1 MMIEKVTIEADPPI
15 PMDEWVAEAKN
26 RRKSLLAM
34 GMGNTLEWFDWTV
47 YAVFSPFIARALF
60 DPADPLSALLAT
72 LAVFAVGFVFRPV
85 GGVVFGVLADRL
97 GRRTVLISTM
107 ITIAL
112 ASVLIAV
119 TPGYAQIGGWAS
131 VLLVLARLA
140 QGLAHG
146 GESATSYAYVS
157 EIAPPKKR
165 GLWSSS
171 VYVSVGLGTLL
182 ATLLGVFIT
191 GTLSLQAQGSWGWR
205 IPFVLGGVLA
215 LFALY
220 LRRGM
225 IETGAK
231 QGSATDSAAELTGA
245 GIGRRRLFGMGLRLF
260 VYTGG
265 ITVAFYTWSTFASTS
280 AISQHGMAAGAAF
293 QASLWAQVIGI
304 AVLPALGYLSDRIGR
319 RPLLIVWPVLLI
331 LLVFPLMGLLS
342 DQAWTLFVA
351 QTVSLVVI
359 GMGSSIYPATVSEQL
374 PAQYRT
380 TVIGLAMSASVA
392 VFGGTAPYLNTW
404 LHAARLDWVYNS
416 YFILLCAGS
425 LTVSLLWKE
434 TRGLDLR
441 NAGAVHEPSHGPA
454 IDR

>member
-165 GLWSSS
+165 GL
-171 VYVSVGLGTLL
+171 
-182 ATLLGVFIT
+182 
-191 GTLSLQAQGSWGWR
+191 
-205 IPFVLGGVLA
+205 
-215 LFALY
+215 
-220 LRRGM
+220 
-225 IETGAK
+225 
-231 QGSATDSAAELTGA
+231 
-245 GIGRRRLFGMGLRLF
+245 
-260 VYTGG
+260 
-265 ITVAFYTWSTFASTS
+265 
-280 AISQHGMAAGAAF
+280 
-293 QASLWAQVIGI
+293 
-304 AVLPALGYLSDRIGR
+304 
-319 RPLLIVWPVLLI
+319 
-331 LLVFPLMGLLS
+331 
-342 DQAWTLFVA
+342 
-351 QTVSLVVI
+351 
-359 GMGSSIYPATVSEQL
+359 
-374 PAQYRT
+374 
-380 TVIGLAMSASVA
+380 
-392 VFGGTAPYLNTW
+392 
-404 LHAARLDWVYNS
+404 
-416 YFILLCAGS
+416 
-425 LTVSLLWKE
+425 
-434 TRGLDLR
+434 
-441 NAGAVHEPSHGPA
+441 
-454 IDR
+454 

>member
-1 MMIEKVTIEADPPI
+1 MIESTTTTAGPGQGTSLEDWNR
-15 PMDEWVAEAKN
+15 DAKA

-34 GMGNTLEWFDWTV
+34 GVGNTLEWFDWTV

-60 DPADPLSALLAT
+60 DPADPLSALLGT

-97 GRRTVLISTM
+97 GRRTILISTM

-112 ASVLIAV
+112 ASILIAV

-131 VLLVLARLA
+131 VLLVVARLA

-165 GLWSSS
+165 GLWSST
-171 VYVSVGLGTLL
+171 VYVSVGMGTLL

-191 GTLSLQAQGSWGWR
+191 STLPLPAQDSWGWR
-205 IPFVLGGVLA
+205 VPFILGGLLA

-225 IETGAK
+225 IETGAE
-231 QGSATDSAAELTGA
+231 QNRSADKSREPQAPGV
-245 GIGRRRLFGMGLRLF
+245 GRRRLFGMGLRLF

-265 ITVAFYTWSTFASTS
+265 MTVAFYTWSTFASTS
-280 AISQHGMAAGAAF
+280 AISQHGMAPGAAF
-293 QASLWAQVIGI
+293 QASLWAQIIGI
-304 AVLPALGYLSDRIGR
+304 AVLPAMGYLSDRIGR
-319 RPLLIVWPVLLI
+319 RPLLIAWPALLI
-331 LLVFPLMGLLS
+331 VLVFPLMNLLS

-351 QTVSLVVI
+351 QSVSLVVI
-359 GMGSSIYPATVSEQL
+359 GMGTSILAATLSEQL
-374 PAQYRT
+374 PTQSRT
-380 TVIGLAMSASVA
+380 TVIGLATSASVA

-404 LHAARLDWVYNS
+404 LHSIHLDWVYS
-416 YFILLCAGS
+416 AYFILLCAGS
-425 LTVSLLWKE
+425 LTISLFWKE
-434 TRGLDLR
+434 TRGIDLR
-441 NAGAVHEPSHGPA
+441 NAGAV
-454 IDR
+454 R